1 MKHRADT
8 AVFEEFGIASP
19 VHHGGLCNEFASA
32 ETANSRADQAG
43 ALDSALCPL
52 FFTAPS

>member
-1 MKHRADT
+1 MKHHVDG

-19 VHHGGLCNEFASA
+19 GHHGGLCNEFASA
-32 ETANSRADQAG
+32 ETANSRVDRAG